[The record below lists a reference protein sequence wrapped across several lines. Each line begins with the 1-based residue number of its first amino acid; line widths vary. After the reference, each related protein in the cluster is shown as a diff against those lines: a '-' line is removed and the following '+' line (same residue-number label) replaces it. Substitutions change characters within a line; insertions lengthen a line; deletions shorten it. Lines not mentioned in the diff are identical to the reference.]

1 MSDNDGILYIRF
13 LAEKDQDAL
22 EVLFNKFRD
31 SLILFLFGFV
41 QNADVAEE
49 LMMDTFAIL
58 VSGTACYK
66 KMDEA
71 SFKTWL
77 FAIAKKQALLYLR
90 KRRIKFVSPEKDFL
104 NNVEADSCFQPVAEL
119 LKNERDTQLYKA
131 MKMIDS
137 DYRQALF
144 LLYFENMKPEQI
156 SRVIKKNIKQT
167 YNILARGKESL
178 RAAYERVAK

>member
-1 MSDNDGILYIRF
+1 MPDNDGILYIRF
-13 LAEKDQDAL
+13 LVENDQDAL

-31 SLILFLFGFV
+31 GLILFLFGFV
-41 QNADVAEE
+41 QNAEVAEE

-58 VSGTACYK
+58 VSGSACYK
-66 KMDEA
+66 NMDDA

-77 FAIAKKQALLYLR
+77 FSIAKNQAMLYLR
-90 KRRIKFVSPEKDFL
+90 KHRICFVSPEKDFL
-104 NNVEADSCFQPVAEL
+104 SKVEADPSFHPVAEL
-119 LKNERDTQLYKA
+119 LKNEWDAQLYRA
-131 MKMIDS
+131 MKIIGS

-178 RAAYERVAK
+178 RAAYERMLK

>member
-1 MSDNDGILYIRF
+1 
-13 LAEKDQDAL
+13 
-22 EVLFNKFRD
+22 
-31 SLILFLFGFV
+31 
-41 QNADVAEE
+41 
-49 LMMDTFAIL
+49 
-58 VSGTACYK
+58 
-66 KMDEA
+66 
-71 SFKTWL
+71 
-77 FAIAKKQALLYLR
+77 
-90 KRRIKFVSPEKDFL
+90 L
-104 NNVEADSCFQPVAEL
+104 NNVEADSSFQPVAEL